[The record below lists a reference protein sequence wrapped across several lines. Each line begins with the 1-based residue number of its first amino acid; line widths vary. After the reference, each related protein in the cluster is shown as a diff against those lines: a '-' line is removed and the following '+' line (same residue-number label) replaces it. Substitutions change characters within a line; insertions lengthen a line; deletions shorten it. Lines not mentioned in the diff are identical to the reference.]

1 VWNFLDSQKPAED
14 SINWAKPSNMTTRA
28 IGSLLVFLQFGLLFV
43 FAVLCW
49 IEAGTSLPGFFAFGL
64 WWMGAVVGLW
74 ALRSNRPGNFNIH
87 PEPRAG
93 GHLIQGG
100 PYRWIRHPMYS
111 AVLLVA
117 AGCAAWLSTL
127 GGAALWCALLG
138 VLSLKAAVEENMLLV
153 RYPEYAAYKAHTARF
168 LPGVY

>member
-1 VWNFLDSQKPAED
+1 
-14 SINWAKPSNMTTRA
+14 
-28 IGSLLVFLQFGLLFV
+28 
-43 FAVLCW
+43 
-49 IEAGTSLPGFFAFGL
+49 
-64 WWMGAVVGLW
+64 
-74 ALRSNRPGNFNIH
+74 
-87 PEPRAG
+87 
-93 GHLIQGG
+93 
-100 PYRWIRHPMYS
+100 MYS